1 MENQNIDLLQNLFV
15 AQVATLAKAIKAEQR
30 AKGISS
36 SSDGYREALIEIQ
49 QNRDK
54 VFTLLEEI
62 EKHY

>member
-1 MENQNIDLLQNLFV
+1 MENQNTDLLQHIFV
-15 AQVATLAKAIKAEQR
+15 AQVATLAHAIKAEKR
-30 AKGISS
+30 AKGITT
-36 SSDGYREALIEIQ
+36 SSDCYREALIEIQ